1 MDSSS
6 SLTISGGT
14 VYGIAMGG
22 SYAKNGAA
30 ATISGDS
37 SVVMTSG
44 NVLYKDPNTSPYDAV
59 ILGGGFA
66 YATDGLS
73 ASSDVLGSSKVVID
87 GGYTDYAL
95 GGAASQDEG
104 VNAISKVRGQ
114 SSLILNGGTVDSG
127 AYGAGWALGANSRS
141 ETLGGTYVEVNSG
154 ASVTWNLLGAGGAW
168 GGGTTSVEGGTQVII
183 DGALLVVRFSAAAK
197 LRGHQT
203 LSLREG
209 PTFSLSRDTPSMF
222 TEAVQIGT

>member
-1 MDSSS
+1 MNAKKLTVLSVSSLLFGAVFAENNFGGGSLNLAEGTVVDSKVDGSGAEIGAGLAGGGAEVSGQGGSSVLDSS

-44 NVLYKDPNTSPYDAV
+44 NVSYKDPDTSPYDAV

-73 ASSDVLGSSKVVID
+73 ASSDVWGSSKVVID
-87 GGYTDYAL
+87 GGYTYYAA
-95 GGAASQDEG
+95 GGSASQDEG
-104 VNAISKVRGQ
+104 VNATSKVHGQ
-114 SSLILNGGTVDSG
+114 SSLILNGGTVDYG
-127 AYGAGWALGANSRS
+127 AYGAGWALGANSKS
-141 ETLGGTYVEVNSG
+141 ETLGGT
-154 ASVTWNLLGAGGAW
+154 
-168 GGGTTSVEGGTQVII
+168 
-183 DGALLVVRFSAAAK
+183 
-197 LRGHQT
+197 
-203 LSLREG
+203 
-209 PTFSLSRDTPSMF
+209 
-222 TEAVQIGT
+222 